1 MQIEFNP
8 NYTIEYSDNL
18 RTQSIHLKSGDQI
31 TTDAPTD
38 NNGKGEAFSPTD
50 LLATSLTTCVM
61 TILAIACNNGP
72 L

>member
-38 NNGKGEAFSPTD
+38 NNGKGEAFLQQIYLRLH
-50 LLATSLTTCVM
+50 LLLV
-61 TILAIACNNGP
+61 
-72 L
+72 